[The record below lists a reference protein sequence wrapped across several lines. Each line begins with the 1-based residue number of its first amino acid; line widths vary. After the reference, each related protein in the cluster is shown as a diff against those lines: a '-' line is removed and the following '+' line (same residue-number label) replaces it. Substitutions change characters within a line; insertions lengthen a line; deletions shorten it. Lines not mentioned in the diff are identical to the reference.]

1 MVDTQFIEGK
11 VISVNPTPVSERL
24 RLSTIKECRR
34 ELAKVYTDT
43 RRGIISPQD
52 GTRLTY
58 ILTALS
64 NIIRDSEL
72 EERIKKLE
80 ELSNGGS

>member
-1 MVDTQFIEGK
+1 MTDTQLIENK
-11 VISVNPTPVSERL
+11 LIPANPTPASGRL

-34 ELAKVYTDT
+34 ELAKVYADT
-43 RRGIISPQD
+43 RHGIIFPQD

-72 EERIKKLE
+72 EERVKKLE